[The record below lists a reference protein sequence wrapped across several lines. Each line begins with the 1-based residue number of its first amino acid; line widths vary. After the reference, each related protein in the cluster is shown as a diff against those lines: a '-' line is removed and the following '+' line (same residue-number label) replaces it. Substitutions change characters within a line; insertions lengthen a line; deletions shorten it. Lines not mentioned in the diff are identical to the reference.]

1 MLDKPP
7 SESERL
13 SWTYAGLFALLIFFT
28 IPFAR
33 AVQNYV
39 SDSFGRDFF
48 LYVVGSVAV
57 AAAYKAFVTVRK
69 RQLGIDA
76 YAWLVVVGS
85 AFAIY
90 TYNLRRNPE
99 EALHF
104 VEYGILSLLIYR
116 ALVHRV
122 HDYSI
127 YLTATIVVGSIG
139 VIDEWIQWLTPSRY
153 WGLRDIQINLVAGG
167 LIQLAIL
174 GGLRPTI
181 VKAVPDFA
189 SLGILFRA
197 TAVGLLL
204 FGLTLVITPARITQL
219 ATGVPGLSFLM
230 EGRHVMIEYGYLYQD
245 PEIGVFR
252 SRFTEAELAEYD
264 RLRGVE
270 AASTVDEYISA
281 GRTSPRR
288 SEEKYRLFLR
298 IYSVPRDAYI
308 HEIGVHL
315 FRRNRYLTRAQTEQ
329 DEAPQHYNVAFR
341 ENQILDKYYPSTLRN
356 SSHLW
361 TEDMLVEIGTA
372 ADKETEYESRVSAG
386 LITRLNERQA
396 MTGLSLAILGSILL
410 AAHFG
415 RKSKSVTAR
424 SIAQEE

>member
-7 SESERL
+7 SESEWL
-13 SWTYAGLFALLIFFT
+13 SWIYAGLFTLFIFFT

-48 LYVVGSVAV
+48 LYIVGAVAA

-99 EALHF
+99 EAVHF
-104 VEYGILSLLIYR
+104 IEYGILSLLIYR

-127 YLTATIVVGSIG
+127 FLTATIVVGSIG
-139 VIDEWIQWLTPSRY
+139 VIDEWIQWLTPSRV
-153 WGLRDIQINLVAGG
+153 WDLRDIQINLVAGG
-167 LIQLAIL
+167 LTQLAIL
-174 GGLRPTI
+174 AGLRPTI

-204 FGLTLVITPARITQL
+204 FGLTLVNTPARTTQL
-219 ATGVPGLSFLM
+219 ATRVPGLSFLM
-230 EGRHVMIEYGYLYQD
+230 ESRNVMIEYGYLYQD

-252 SRFTEAELAEYD
+252 SRFTKVELAEYD

-270 AASTVDEYISA
+270 AASIVDEYIS
-281 GRTSPRR
+281 
-288 SEEKYRLFLR
+288 EEKFRTFLS

-315 FRRNRYLTRAQTEQ
+315 FRRNRYLTRTQTEQ

-341 ENQILDKYYPSTLRN
+341 ENQILDKYYPSTLQN

-361 TEDMLVEIGTA
+361 TEDMLVEIGAA

-386 LITRLNERQA
+386 LITRLNERQV

>member
-1 MLDKPP
+1 
-7 SESERL
+7 
-13 SWTYAGLFALLIFFT
+13 
-28 IPFAR
+28 
-33 AVQNYV
+33 
-39 SDSFGRDFF
+39 
-48 LYVVGSVAV
+48 
-57 AAAYKAFVTVRK
+57 
-69 RQLGIDA
+69 
-76 YAWLVVVGS
+76 
-85 AFAIY
+85 
-90 TYNLRRNPE
+90 
-99 EALHF
+99 
-104 VEYGILSLLIYR
+104 
-116 ALVHRV
+116 
-122 HDYSI
+122 
-127 YLTATIVVGSIG
+127 
-139 VIDEWIQWLTPSRY
+139 
-153 WGLRDIQINLVAGG
+153 
-167 LIQLAIL
+167 LAIL

-204 FGLTLVITPARITQL
+204 FGLTLVNTPARTTQL

-230 EGRHVMIEYGYLYQD
+230 EGRNVMIEYGYLYQD

-270 AASTVDEYISA
+270 AASTVDEYI
-281 GRTSPRR
+281 